1 MSSWLWLVRVFT
13 SAMLEQNECWTSNH
27 RAQHEARGEHLN
39 LNGKVSP
46 HSFSTESW
54 KTSLEDMAT
63 WPRQHITCDFFSK
76 NTPFLERIYLPCQ
89 GGYTYFARE
98 VYPLWKVST
107 TSVEW
112 HVMLGI
118 PFLIIFSHTGH
129 TLKKHWR
136 LSNTAL
142 CRKVFERNN
151 TVRYPG
157 KPPTH
162 RCRNWPLTHRV
173 AWAQHTHPCRM

>member
-1 MSSWLWLVRVFT
+1 MHVLHSF
-13 SAMLEQNECWTSNH
+13 SARKSVEQNECWTSNH

-46 HSFSTESW
+46 HFFSTESW
-54 KTSLEDMAT
+54 KASLEDMAT

-89 GGYTYFARE
+89 RGYTYFARE

-129 TLKKHWR
+129 TLKKH
-136 LSNTAL
+136 LKILGCL
-142 CRKVFERNN
+142 CLDTLPFIF
-151 TVRYPG
+151 RYFAIYL
-157 KPPTH
+157 
-162 RCRNWPLTHRV
+162 NILF
-173 AWAQHTHPCRM
+173 